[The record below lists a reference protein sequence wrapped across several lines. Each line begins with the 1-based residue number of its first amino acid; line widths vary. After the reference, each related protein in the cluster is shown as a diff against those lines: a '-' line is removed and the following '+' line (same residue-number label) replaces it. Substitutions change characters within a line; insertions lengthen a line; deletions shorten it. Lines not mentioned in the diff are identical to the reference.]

1 MPPAPKH
8 SWPLWGLCFLSGA
21 LLSACDGV
29 GSDAPIGGTLS
40 GLPTGQQIVLQ
51 NNASDDLTLTRNG
64 DFRFDTRLKAGDRYS
79 VSVLTPPA
87 GVNCTVSNGSGK
99 VNSRGDG
106 VFGIKVTCDT
116 GPSLGGTLA
125 GLQAGTS
132 VTLSSN
138 GMSLQLAQNGFF
150 QFKNSLPAGTAY
162 QVTVVQQPLQGQCSV
177 SNGSGT
183 IVAGKLSLVNVN
195 CQ

>member
-1 MPPAPKH
+1 MPPTQKH
-8 SWPLWGLCFLSGA
+8 SWPLWGLC
-21 LLSACDGV
+21 LLSSTLLIACDGV

-64 DFRFDTRLKAGDRYS
+64 DFRFDTRLKAADRYS

-106 VFGIKVTCDT
+106 VFGIKVACDT
-116 GPSLGGTLA
+116 GPSLGGNLA

-138 GMSLQLAQNGFF
+138 GMSLQLAQNGLF
-150 QFKNSLPAGTAY
+150 QFKNSLPPGTPY